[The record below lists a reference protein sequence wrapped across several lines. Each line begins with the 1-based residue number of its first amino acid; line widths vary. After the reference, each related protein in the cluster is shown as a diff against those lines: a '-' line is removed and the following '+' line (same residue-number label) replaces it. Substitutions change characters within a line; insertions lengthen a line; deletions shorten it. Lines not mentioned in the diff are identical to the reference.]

1 MHGLCNFSFLDE
13 ASMCMLFSKYKNV
26 GKTLTLKVI
35 AFGQGAQNL
44 SHPMVLAGGDQN
56 VSGSSVYVQVKYYNS
71 VY

>member
-1 MHGLCNFSFLDE
+1 
-13 ASMCMLFSKYKNV
+13 MLFSKYKNV